1 MTELVPA
8 GFVFHQSNLQ
18 AFRTC
23 RHSFLL
29 RYVRKLPWPAP
40 LAARTSSFEKDLLA
54 GSTLHSLIHQYFL
67 GINPELLISC
77 AANFPD
83 SRVSVWFNNFLGSQ
97 YANLAANHYPEH
109 TLQITLNGNLLLA
122 KFDLISFEEDLIH
135 ICDWKTSRVLPKRQ
149 FLQDRI
155 QTMVYTLV
163 AARAQSQASR
173 PVVMHYWEASFP
185 DHPIIFEID
194 EAQLLRYEE
203 SLTDL
208 MSNIHSLEI
217 EEFER
222 TSDPKK
228 CTYCEYQSY
237 CARWGTEADEAS
249 LYDWFEIG
257 LSELDGK
264 TNNEPGD
271 FPGTPLAYN

>member
-1 MTELVPA
+1 MTDLIPA

-23 RHSFLL
+23 RYSFLL
-29 RYVRKLPWPAP
+29 RYVRKLRWPAP
-40 LAARTSSFEKDLLA
+40 LSVRTSSFEKDLAA
-54 GSTLHSLIHQYFL
+54 GSILHSLIHQYFL

-97 YANLAANHYPEH
+97 YAKLAANQYPEH
-109 TLQITLNGNLLLA
+109 TLQITLNGSLLLA
-122 KFDLISFEEDLIH
+122 KFDLISFEEDFIY

-173 PVVMHYWEASFP
+173 PVTMHYWEASFP
-185 DHPIIFEID
+185 DQPIIFEMD
-194 EAQLLRYEE
+194 DAQLLRYEE

-208 MSNIHSLEI
+208 MKNIHSLDI
-217 EEFER
+217 GGFER
-222 TSDPKK
+222 TTDPKK
-228 CTYCEYQSY
+228 CAYCEYQSY
-237 CARWGTEADEAS
+237 CSRWGTEADGES
-249 LYDWFEIG
+249 LYEWFEIG
-257 LSELDGK
+257 LSELDGN
-264 TNNEPGD
+264 TNSEPGE